1 MTVPV
6 ELSRSR
12 GRMDSLFRVV
22 VEDTRGL
29 AGVEDKLSR
38 DAELRKGG
46 LLILSLE
53 DFRLSREGAA
63 RKLPATGTGSLEGLG
78 MPEGLGLVDGSMA
91 QNARNNERMCS
102 VADHSAV
109 GEDGWPNND
118 YADAEIQKE
127 RKKELQLAMKWGVRD
142 HQK

>member
-6 ELSRSR
+6 EMSRSR
-12 GRMDSLFRVV
+12 ARMESLFRVV
-22 VEDTRGL
+22 VEDMRGL

-38 DAELRKGG
+38 DTELRRG

-78 MPEGLGLVDGSMA
+78 MPEGLGLVD
-91 QNARNNERMCS
+91 
-102 VADHSAV
+102 
-109 GEDGWPNND
+109 
-118 YADAEIQKE
+118 
-127 RKKELQLAMKWGVRD
+127 
-142 HQK
+142 